1 MRLFAVFTFA
11 IVFVAC
17 SSGPKHELKTGPW
30 RGVLTQQGVELPIN
44 LDIVMDDSA
53 GYNAYIRNAGEKL
66 LLDEVTFDGDSAIFK
81 LHVFDAELK
90 VKVNGDSLHG
100 FYIKS
105 YEKNYRVPF
114 KAGFGANYR
123 FEKVDST
130 AQATADFTGKYTVVF
145 TNESDTTP
153 AVGIF
158 QQKGNY
164 AQGTFLTTTGDYR
177 YLEGNVKDGKLML
190 STFDGNHAYLFT
202 ATQTS
207 DSTLTGDYWSGKTY
221 HQAWTATKDDKAAL
235 PDAESIVALKPGYDR
250 IDFSFPDV
258 NGNKISPTDERF
270 KNKVLVLQLL
280 GTWCPNCMDE
290 TKFLVPWYKQNRD
303 RGVEILGLAYERK
316 TDFDYASD
324 RLKKMKAKWNV
335 DYDLV
340 IAPSTNDKAEASKT
354 LPMLS
359 RVAAFPTTIFIGKDG
374 KVKRIHTGF
383 SGPGT
388 GIYYE
393 QFVQHFNETINELLN
408 EPAVSSVQ

>member
-1 MRLFAVFTFA
+1 M
-11 IVFVAC
+11 
-17 SSGPKHELKTGPW
+17 GPW
-30 RGVLTQQGVELPIN
+30 RGVLTMQGIQLPIN
-44 LDIVMDDSA
+44 LEIVKDQSA
-53 GYNAYIRNAGEKL
+53 GYDAYIRNAGEKL
-66 LLDEVTFDGDSAIFK
+66 LLDEVTFEGDSAIFK

-114 KAGFGANYR
+114 KAGFGTDYR
-123 FEKVDST
+123 FEKVDS
-130 AQATADFTGKYTVVF
+130 AARPAANFAGKYTVVF
-145 TNESDTTP
+145 TNETDTTP

-164 AQGTFLTTTGDYR
+164 AKGTFLTATGDYR
-177 YLEGNVKDGKLML
+177 YLEGNVKDGKLLL

-207 DSTLTGDYWSGKTY
+207 DSTLAGDYWSGKTY
-221 HQAWTATKDDKAAL
+221 HQAWTASKDDKAAL
-235 PDAESIVALKPGYDR
+235 PDAESITGLKPGFDR
-250 IDFSFPDV
+250 LEFSFPDV
-258 NGNKISPTDERF
+258 KGNKVSPADERF

-290 TKFLVPWYKQNRD
+290 TKFLAPWYKQNRD
-303 RGVEILGLAYERK
+303 RGVEVLGLAYERK
-316 TDFDYASD
+316 TDFAYASD
-324 RLKKMKAKWNV
+324 RVQKMKAKW
-335 DYDLV
+335 DIGYDIV
-340 IAPSTNDKAEASKT
+340 IAPSTNDKGEASKT

-374 KVKRIHTGF
+374 KVKKIHTGF

-388 GIYYE
+388 GIYYD

-408 EPAVSSVQ
+408 EPAVSTVQ